1 MTSAQTMARIERKN
15 YIFGGALVL
24 LSIFAQSQKFS
35 LGVAVGVAITCAN
48 FAFLS
53 RFVVQVSEEEADKRL
68 VWVLPKMLALVAI
81 TLGALFLIPMSPI
94 GFGIGY
100 MVFAISVL
108 GEVLFRPKAEP
119 FSSIEPGQDT
129 GNPPLT

>member
-15 YIFGGALVL
+15 YVFGGALVL
-24 LSIFAQSQKFS
+24 LSIFAQSQRFS

-53 RFVVQVSEEEADKRL
+53 RVVAQAKGDDADKRM
-68 VWVLPKMLALVAI
+68 VWVLPKMLVLVGV
-81 TLGALFLIPMSPI
+81 TLAALFLIPMSPI

-100 MVFAISVL
+100 MVFAVSVL
-108 GEVLFRPKAEP
+108 AEVLFRHQ
-119 FSSIEPGQDT
+119 GQSGDLS
-129 GNPPLT
+129 GPNFPPTT